1 MSRGTESLNWQFFF
15 FFYVWW
21 EEFHAERES
30 HYTRWNIR
38 DAPLFIS
45 NGKITAINSSAIC
58 ARAKSFFLFGY
69 LCCEMI
75 SVDQLNNVTL
85 GKIEKEK
92 KKNFFID
99 WISFLVPCWHS
110 QNWNNLVSFCP
121 FVEFPAVY
129 IPLVS
134 LVVFFWIII
143 TPGLRLKID
152 RQKERKNAEMF
163 VHHKVFITTSI
174 EIVYMRKNSIVRGS
188 TVTKKNN

>member
-1 MSRGTESLNWQFFF
+1 MGGVSRR
-15 FFYVWW
+15 
-21 EEFHAERES
+21 EREPLYPMEYS
-30 HYTRWNIR
+30 WCASFHIKWEDNSNQLVSDMCQSKIIFLIWLFVLRDDIRWPTQQRHAGENWK
-38 DAPLFIS
+38 
-45 NGKITAINSSAIC
+45 G
-58 ARAKSFFLFGY
+58 
-69 LCCEMI
+69 
-75 SVDQLNNVTL
+75 
-85 GKIEKEK
+85 K